1 MNSLVLHHHLGMG
14 DHIICNGL
22 VRSLL
27 DTNDIIYLL
36 CKEAN
41 APRVLRMFDDD
52 ERIIPVSIPD
62 GVDEHLFTA
71 DYTASV
77 SMKYLRCGFS
87 TWDAHE
93 TFDKV
98 FYRHAE
104 IDYQN
109 RWSRFY
115 LRRDKEAEEKAFKLM
130 NPNQQEFVFVHD
142 DHSRGMNISIR
153 DTKYLVIRN
162 NPSINIFELCILLEN
177 AKEIHCM
184 ESSIRCLIEHLP
196 KVTCPLYLHSSV
208 RNDGHGRAI
217 IGGSKKTW
225 IDLENII

>member
-27 DTNDIIYLL
+27 DINDFIHLL

-41 APRVLRMFDDD
+41 VSRVSRMFDDD
-52 ERIIPVSIPD
+52 DRIIPISIPN
-62 GVDEHLFTA
+62 GADEHLFAAGYAT
-71 DYTASV
+71 SV
-77 SMKYLRCGFS
+77 NMKYMRCGFS
-87 TWDAHE
+87 YWNAHE
-93 TFDKV
+93 TFDEM
-98 FYRHAE
+98 FYRHAK
-104 IDYQN
+104 INYQN

-130 NPNQQEFVFVHD
+130 NPSQQEFVFVHD
-142 DHSRGMNISIR
+142 DPSRGMNISIR
-153 DTKYLVIRN
+153 NTKYLVVRN
-162 NPSINIFELCILLEN
+162 NPSIDIFDLCMLLEN

-184 ESSIRCLIEHLP
+184 ESSFRCLIEHLP
-196 KVTCPLYLHSSV
+196 KVTCPLYLYSSV

-225 IDLENII
+225 IDAENIT